1 MTDEIPYSVTETF
14 RDIEVR
20 AYPRMILATV
30 LGRGDTG
37 AFGLLFR
44 YITGSNASQK
54 TIPMTA
60 PVVSEGAASERI
72 PMTAPV
78 LSDRDRFSFVLP
90 PSYTMETTPLPLDPR
105 VRLEPLPARRVAV
118 VRFRGRANARVV
130 RERTEALLRG
140 LAQAGIQPIGSP
152 FLMRYNPPYTPGFMR
167 RNEIGVDVRA

>member
-1 MTDEIPYSVTETF
+1 MTNEIPYAVTETF

-20 AYPRMILATV
+20 AYSSMILATV
-30 LGRGDTG
+30 LGRGDYG

-44 YITGSNASQK
+44 YITGSNATQK

-60 PVVSEGAASERI
+60 PVVSERTGSERI

-78 LSDRDRFSFVLP
+78 VSDRDRFSFVLP
-90 PSYTMETTPLPLDPR
+90 PSYTMETAPLPLDPG
-105 VRLEPLPARRVAV
+105 VRLEPFPARRVAV
-118 VRFRGRANARVV
+118 VRFRGRATARAV

-152 FLMRYNPPYTPGFMR
+152 FLMRYNPPYTPVFMR
-167 RNEIGVDVRA
+167 RNEVGVEVRS